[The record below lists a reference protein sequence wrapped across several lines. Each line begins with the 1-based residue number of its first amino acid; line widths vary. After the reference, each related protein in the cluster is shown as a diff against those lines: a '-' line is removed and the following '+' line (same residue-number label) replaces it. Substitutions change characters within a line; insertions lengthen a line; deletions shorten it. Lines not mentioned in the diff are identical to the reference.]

1 MGTFGNEFWNV
12 ADRPGYVPDQGVN
25 FTEWLERTCE
35 LAHLSDPRG
44 VIVYLPPRD
53 YVIDTFLHARRMVR
67 GADRRFEMAYNTP
80 DLWIRQNVTL
90 WLAPGARL
98 IIHPDMVVRIDGPMR
113 AELTH
118 IFECRG
124 TDSTSQRRGRVLFHS
139 TKIAEVYPEWW
150 GAIPTPD
157 DQLRGL
163 SEAAWDDTDALVD
176 CIRAAHTDRAFPNGN
191 TMPPIPIV
199 LRGKYLIRR
208 EIEVSA
214 RGTQLPP
221 ESERVDR
228 STIVFPETS
237 GVVNGQGLVL
247 LGRRGV
253 GGANAG
259 FSALVA
265 AGDFSPTFDASGL
278 ATMPKGRALL
288 RMDGLHG
295 SIIDGV
301 GFDGFLRAAVCI
313 QITGNNARSTVFRG
327 CAFVKAGRALAQV
340 GDYIILDTDP
350 MAVVTTGIRFRPLHA
365 SVNGGHDLSGLR
377 FENCTFESNILI
389 RDVLVESS
397 DPMNIVTP
405 RQVTDRDMER
415 RAASSQAQAVTGI
428 VFHANNTLP
437 MTLDGCFF
445 VGGMA
450 ACVAA
455 FGGTLVIRGG
465 GAQNQAIA
473 RPRVATAASS
483 MTLQEFEGP
492 RGGVDIFIGD
502 PILREDRSVAAVR
515 GRTAEAGS
523 PTGVTVIQ
531 FESQSDQFLDT
542 FSHQSASAN
551 RVAFFPTVLQGVSQ
565 RSTSPNTIAPPS
577 TTWLGPGIRASD
589 GEALTSRASALTLV
603 GCVFGGRRTMQDTEA
618 SGAVV
623 VAANAFLVAD
633 VGTRLTFPAP
643 AVFYSRLGTTISETP
658 LTGTM
663 RPVWLRTL

>member
-1 MGTFGNEFWNV
+1 MAG
-12 ADRPGYVPDQGVN
+12 DC
-25 FTEWLERTCE
+25 TELHPLKSHR
-35 LAHLSDPRG
+35 ANDP
-44 VIVYLPPRD
+44 
-53 YVIDTFLHARRMVR
+53 
-67 GADRRFEMAYNTP
+67 
-80 DLWIRQNVTL
+80 
-90 WLAPGARL
+90 
-98 IIHPDMVVRIDGPMR
+98 
-113 AELTH
+113 
-118 IFECRG
+118 
-124 TDSTSQRRGRVLFHS
+124 
-139 TKIAEVYPEWW
+139 
-150 GAIPTPD
+150 AIPTPD
-157 DQLRGL
+157 DQLRAL
-163 SEAAWDDTDALVD
+163 PEPAWDDTDALVD
-176 CIRAAHTDRAFPNGN
+176 CIRAAHTDRAFPRGN
-191 TMPPIPIV
+191 TMPSIPIV

-228 STIVFPETS
+228 GTIVFPETS

-265 AGDFSPTFDASGL
+265 ARDFSPTFDDSGL

-301 GFDGFLRAAVCI
+301 GFDGFMRAAVCM

-327 CAFVKAGRALAQV
+327 CSFANAKRALAQV

-377 FENCTFESNILI
+377 FENCTFESNIGIPGALA
-389 RDVLVESS
+389 ENS
-397 DPMNIVTP
+397 DRMRGDIVT
-405 RQVTDRDMER
+405 RAQVMVRDMER
-415 RAASSQAQAVTGI
+415 EAASGQAQDVTGV

-437 MTLDGCFF
+437 LTLDGCFF

-465 GAQNQAIA
+465 GAQNHAIA

-502 PILREDRSVAAVR
+502 PILREDRSRMDVR

-577 TTWLGPGIRASD
+577 ITWLGPGIRASD